1 MKQNKALI
9 IKFIIGFA
17 VGAAGV
23 SLYFLLK

>member
-23 SLYFLLK
+23 SLYFFLK